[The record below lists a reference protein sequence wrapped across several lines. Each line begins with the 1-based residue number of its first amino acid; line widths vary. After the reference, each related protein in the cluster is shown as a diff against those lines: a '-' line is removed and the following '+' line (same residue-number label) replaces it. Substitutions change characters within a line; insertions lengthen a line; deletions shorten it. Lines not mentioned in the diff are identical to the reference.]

1 MSHVDDPNRFAEI
14 LDDLEAENM
23 SLRLRI
29 LDILKWMEEA
39 VTDQVASER
48 RLSEVDAQ
56 RCSLQ
61 AELDAANQSR
71 VEIEAQRCSL
81 QAELDAANQSRI
93 DIDAQRFSLEAELDA
108 VRQSRADIDVHRRS
122 LEAEL
127 RAIHQSRSWR
137 ALNPLRKLY
146 ARTRAMGARK

>member
-29 LDILKWMEEA
+29 LDILKWMEES
-39 VTDQVASER
+39 VSDQVACER

-56 RCSLQ
+56 RCSLE
-61 AELDAANQSR
+61 AELG
-71 VEIEAQRCSL
+71 
-81 QAELDAANQSRI
+81 AANQSRI
-93 DIDAQRFSLEAELDA
+93 EIDAQRCSLETELDA
-108 VRQSRADIDVHRRS
+108 VRQSRADIDVHRCS

-127 RAIHQSRSWR
+127 SAIHQSRSWR
-137 ALNPLRKLY
+137 AISPLRKLY
-146 ARTRAMGARK
+146 ARTRSMAARQ